1 MRPVADIVDLAARLI
16 RLPTQGGI
24 DPAGPALSEMAGWL
38 AGAGLAPELLAG
50 ADGRPI
56 AVVATVEGA
65 RPGPAWCLD
74 ACIDT
79 APVGDRAAWTVDPFG
94 GTVADGRLWGRGAAD
109 CRIAVATFAHLA
121 AALSAERE
129 RMAGSLRVLFDAD
142 EHTGR
147 FGGVRAFAERYPD
160 TAGVFIG
167 YPENDQ
173 INLGARG
180 FWRARIAVFGE
191 AAHSGAAGLAG
202 ANAAVRAAALVR
214 DLAALGL
221 PDADPAADF
230 PLPPKATVTSI
241 EGGSGF
247 SVVPDRVTVGLDI
260 RLTPAFDAGAAADA
274 GGRGGTPARLR
285 GSGAAADGGRSGG
298 QLAGLPPGR
307 RPPAGRGVGRRRRGG
322 LRPRRAGPGL
332 RPVEHRQLPGRPGHP
347 RHLRL
352 RGRLWRRPRRG
363 RMGRPRHRRS
373 DLPGIRDGDAPAP
386 RDGMIP
392 SGDGKR
398 LPGSRWSPGRRIR
411 GAHRPRHP
419 ISRFRGAGHRFDP
432 AYAASSATGPT

>member
-1 MRPVADIVDLAARLI
+1 MSGTRPVDDIVDLAARLI

-38 AGAGLAPELLAG
+38 AGAGLAPELLAD

-94 GTVADGRLWGRGAAD
+94 GTVAHGRLWGRGAAD
-109 CRIAVATFAHLA
+109 CRIAVASFAHLA
-121 AALSAERE
+121 AALATERE
-129 RMAGSLRVLFDAD
+129 RMAGSLRLLFDAD

-167 YPENDQ
+167 YPENHQ

-191 AAHSGAAGLAG
+191 AAHSGAAGPAG
-202 ANAAVRAAALVR
+202 TNAAIRAAALVR

-221 PDADPAADF
+221 PEADPAADF

-260 RLTPAFDAGAAADA
+260 RLTPTFDAGAAADA
-274 GGRGGTPARLR
+274 VAEAVRRLDAEGPVPRPSVVDPVDSWPAYRLDEDHPLVAALAAGAEAGFGRAVPARVCGPSNIGNYL
-285 GSGAAADGGRSGG
+285 
-298 QLAGLPPGR
+298 
-307 RPPAGRGVGRRRRGG
+307 AGRGIPATCGFGVGCGG
-322 LRPRRAGPGL
+322 VHGADEW
-332 RPVEHRQLPGRPGHP
+332 V
-347 RHLRL
+347 
-352 RGRLWRRPRRG
+352 
-363 RMGRPRHRRS
+363 
-373 DLPGIRDGDAPAP
+373 DL
-386 RDGMIP
+386 
-392 SGDGKR
+392 
-398 LPGSRWSPGRRIR
+398 
-411 GAHRPRHP
+411 
-419 ISRFRGAGHRFDP
+419 
-432 AYAASSATGPT
+432 ATVGPTYRAYETAMRRLLGMA